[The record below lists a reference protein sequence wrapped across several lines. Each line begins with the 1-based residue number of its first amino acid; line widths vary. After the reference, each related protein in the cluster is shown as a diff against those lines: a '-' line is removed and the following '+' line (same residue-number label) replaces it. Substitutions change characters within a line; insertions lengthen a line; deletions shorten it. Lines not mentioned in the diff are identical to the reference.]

1 MLGSS
6 QQRDTPPVNIENRLS
21 VTRALIKLKTLTS
34 RIEKI
39 IPDVLVV
46 TVAQNGTAM
55 QKISDSSLQQVQDLI
70 KYRSQ
75 LKSALAISNAT
86 EKITVAGVEY
96 TVAAAIERKRTVDTE
111 KQLLRHL
118 EQQYSSAEAR
128 LETLRMDAESR
139 AERLIMTEAGKDS
152 RSTDPAKVKELR
164 EAFLA
169 GYNYDLVDTYKM
181 REKLP
186 ELRKHIED
194 FEGDIDAALSEKAG
208 QTFLKLE

>member
-1 MLGSS
+1 MWGSGS
-6 QQRDTPPVNIENRLS
+6 HEEAVPIDNKLT
-21 VTRALIKLKTLTS
+21 VTRALIKLKTLS
-34 RIEKI
+34 ARIEKN
-39 IPDVLVV
+39 IPLISAL
-46 TVAQNGTAM
+46 TITQNGKPM
-55 QKISDSSLQQVQDLI
+55 HEISESNLQQVQDLI
-70 KYRSQ
+70 SYRSK

-111 KQLLRHL
+111 KILLRHL
-118 EQQYSSAEAR
+118 EQQYASTVAR
-128 LETLRMDAESR
+128 LESLKNDAENR

-169 GYNYDLVDTYKM
+169 GYKYELLDTFKM
-181 REKLP
+181 TEKIPLM
-186 ELRKHIED
+186 RKYIED

-208 QTFLKLE
+208 QTFLTLV